1 MPRQVGAEG
10 AQAVGDLRGCA
21 GRLHEPV
28 PAAELGPAAFVQLV
42 AAGLFAEPSDD
53 LEKLISRPAT
63 GLRAAVETALRG

>member
-1 MPRQVGAEG
+1 VPRQVGAEG

-28 PAAELGPAAFVQLV
+28 PAAELGPAAFELV

>member
-1 MPRQVGAEG
+1 
-10 AQAVGDLRGCA
+10 
-21 GRLHEPV
+21 V